1 MTILGV
7 VAGLVPYPH
16 HNQSPRN
23 TYQCA
28 MGKQVSTVVPYSIHL
43 PLCLFICL
51 FTLFF
56 KYLCFTICLFL
67 YTLSLLPY
75 YITSHPIASQH
86 ITLYYITSHPIASQH
101 ITLYYITSHHF
112 TSLSPL
118 HPCLHLIPPHVTP
131 HNTTHHTTGDRHDM
145 FESVRALR
153 YSAVHNGVPAE
164 AHGEESNPGPHT
176 LRSGECVSY
185 TAVCCLVLS
194 CLALSCLALSY
205 RTLPYLTL
213 PYLTLPYLT
222 LPYLTLPYLTL
233 P

>member
-1 MTILGV
+1 MIVLHLALHHTALLCSACEAHTHMEIDPMTILGV

-75 YITSHPIASQH
+75 YITSHSITTHYIILHHITSLH
-86 ITLYYITSHPIASQH
+86 ITLT
-101 ITLYYITSHHF
+101 T
-112 TSLSPL
+112 TSLSPS
-118 HPCLHLIPPHVTP
+118 HPTPRHPSQHHAPH
-131 HNTTHHTTGDRHDM
+131 
-145 FESVRALR
+145 
-153 YSAVHNGVPAE
+153 
-164 AHGEESNPGPHT
+164 
-176 LRSGECVSY
+176 
-185 TAVCCLVLS
+185 
-194 CLALSCLALSY
+194 Y
-205 RTLPYLTL
+205 RR
-213 PYLTLPYLT
+213 
-222 LPYLTLPYLTL
+222 
-233 P
+233 